1 MSKINELYRAKVI
14 TYERINGAEVT
25 ITKESD
31 GWNMTCYY
39 PQDDYVSMDE
49 NYPSLEAIIDQILD
63 WEKEK
68 LDAMVD
74 AFTGWGSVMLPG
86 TEELR
91 KTIISKMV
99 VATQCTMIESL
110 EEHEHFDYNGI
121 NAYYIIHRVEEDE
134 NVYKWYYEAT
144 NSNEETSCSL
154 EYDSLEDLFAEIAIL
169 EKENLET
176 EQKILG
182 SWASIPNYTN
192 EQIRE
197 IIVSKIAATLNTV
210 NV

>member
-25 ITKESD
+25 ITKETD
-31 GWNMTCYY
+31 GWNLTCYY
-39 PQDDYVSMDE
+39 PQDDYVSVDE
-49 NYPSLEAIIDQILD
+49 IYPSLEAIIDQILS

-74 AFTGWGSVMLPG
+74 AFTGWGNIMLPG

-99 VATQCTMIESL
+99 IATQCTMLESL
-110 EEHEHFDYNGI
+110 EEHEHFDYAGI
-121 NAYYIIHRVEEDE
+121 NAYYIVHRVEEDE
-134 NVYKWYYEAT
+134 DVYKWYYEVT
-144 NSNEETSCSL
+144 NANQETSCSL
-154 EYDSLEDLFAEIAIL
+154 EYDSLEALFAEIAMF
-169 EKENLET
+169 EKESLEA
-176 EQKILG
+176 EQKVLG
-182 SWASIPNYTN
+182 NWVSIPKYTN

-197 IIVSKIAATLNTV
+197 IIVSKIVAAINTV
-210 NV
+210 SA